1 MVNATLNWLG
11 PTVLSAVRIAEE
23 KGLTEAA
30 ADASL
35 QARQLIVEQNIID
48 TGHMLNTTEFKPA
61 TRRGARVEA
70 SFGNYSADY
79 AIWHEIGTT
88 RMRARPWLRPAL
100 EIVAPSIPRRIGSY
114 LR

>member
-1 MVNATLNWLG
+1 MVNAKLNWLG
-11 PTVLSAVRIAEE
+11 PTVMAAVRGAEE

-30 ADASL
+30 HDAAL

-48 TGHMLNTTEFKPA
+48 TGFMLNTTEAKRA
-61 TRRGARVEA
+61 IRRGSRLEA
-70 SFGNYSADY
+70 SFGNYTADY

-100 EIVAPSIPRRIGSY
+100 ERVAPSIPGRIASY